1 MNVSSYLERVGF
13 KGVARPD
20 LPTLRA
26 LHRAHVH
33 TVPFENIDV
42 QLRRPLTLDVGATY
56 DKLVNRRRGG
66 WCYELNGLMGWAL
79 AQIGFDVMRISAGVM
94 RAVSGDGALGGHL
107 CLLVRLERTYLVDVG
122 FGSSLIEPLPLETG
136 ERMDSPY
143 RVGLAPAAAPA
154 LLRPRHLDSCPA
166 DAGYW
171 RFSESVHGDPFSFDF
186 REEPA
191 DEQLLA
197 TKCQWQQSN
206 AASPFVQN
214 LVAKRRVGNDYY
226 TLRGRVFTRTDESG
240 EEKSVLDSAAECVR
254 RLRDT
259 FDLDV
264 PEVESL
270 WPAICERHAVL
281 FGAGSR

>member
-1 MNVSSYLERVGF
+1 MLAGYLARVGF
-13 KGVARPD
+13 QGIARPD
-20 LPTLRA
+20 LATLRA

-42 QLRRPLTLDVGATY
+42 QLRRPVTLDTSAIY

-66 WCYELNGLMGWAL
+66 WCYELNGLMGWGL
-79 AQIGFDVMRISAGVM
+79 SQIGFDVMRVSAGVM
-94 RAVSGDGALGGHL
+94 RAVSGDAVLGGHL

-122 FGSSLIEPLPLETG
+122 FGSSLVEPLPLEAG
-136 ERMDSPY
+136 ERIDSPY
-143 RVGLAPAAAPA
+143 RVGLAPAGA
-154 LLRPRHLDSCPA
+154 S
-166 DAGYW
+166 YW
-171 RFSESVHGDPFSFDF
+171 RFFESVHGDPFSFDF

-191 DEQLLA
+191 DELLIA
-197 TKCQWQQSN
+197 TKCDWQQSN

-226 TLRGRVFTRTDESG
+226 TLRGRVFTRTDEAG
-240 EEKSVLDSAAECVR
+240 ETRSVLDSAAECVR
-254 RLRDT
+254 CLRDT

-270 WPAICERHAVL
+270 WPSICERHAVL
-281 FGAGSR
+281 FGAAPRATDT